1 MSYLVFLLLAL
12 VCEVIGTVG
21 GFGSSAVFVPLA
33 EIFYDFSLVLAL
45 TSLFHLFSNAAKLIL
60 FRKSIDLKIL
70 LVFGLPSLIFT
81 VLGALLTRWISPQIA
96 NIVLG
101 IFLVL
106 FSLFFLIFKNIQ
118 FEASKRNSI
127 TGGSLAGFFAGVLGT
142 GGAIRGMALSAY
154 NLEKNLFVGTSA
166 AIDMIVDSSR
176 FVMYVI
182 NGFYRPHMLYYIP
195 VMIIASFAGSYIGK
209 LILARVSQQ
218 FFHYFVL
225 ILILLI
231 GIFTLIKVFIPF
243 KISMPL

>member
-12 VCEVIGTVG
+12 ICEVIGTVG

-33 EIFYDFSLVLAL
+33 EIFYDFTLVLAL

-60 FRKSIDLKIL
+60 FRKTIDVKIL
-70 LVFGLPSLIFT
+70 LIFGLPSLIFT
-81 VLGALLTRWISPQIA
+81 IAGALLTRWISAQVA
-96 NIVLG
+96 NIALG
-101 IFLVL
+101 VFLVAL
-106 FSLFFLIFKNIQ
+106 SLLLLILHNFTFS
-118 FEASKRNSI
+118 ATKRNSI
-127 TGGSLAGFFAGVLGT
+127 LGGSLAGFFAGLLGT
-142 GGAIRGMALSAY
+142 GGAIRGIALSMY

-195 VMIIASFAGSYIGK
+195 VMVLASFAGSYIGK
-209 LILARVSQQ
+209 LILAKVSQQ

-231 GIFTLIKVFIPF
+231 GIFTLIKVFLPFHLSIP
-243 KISMPL
+243 L